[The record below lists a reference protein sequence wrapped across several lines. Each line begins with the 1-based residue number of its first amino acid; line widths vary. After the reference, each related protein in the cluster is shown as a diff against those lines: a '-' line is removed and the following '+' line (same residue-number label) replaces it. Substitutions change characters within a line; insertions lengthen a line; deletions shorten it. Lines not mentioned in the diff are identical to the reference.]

1 MFPQIINIEMI
12 KISNNNQHQFYCDI
26 ISSLSHFKNF
36 LIFFFYNILSGTILT
51 FRYAK
56 ALDREAKILSKLAAK
71 LGGDEEN
78 LNKRISMLT
87 QALEVKLYS

>member
-1 MFPQIINIEMI
+1 MQGV
-12 KISNNNQHQFYCDI
+12 
-26 ISSLSHFKNF
+26 SSQYVCLWALFSLKNS
-36 LIFFFYNILSGTILT
+36 LTCFYNILSATILT

-87 QALEVKLYS
+87 QALEVKPYS